1 MRNFA
6 ATIYPTM
13 TRRKKKARRRSAQW
27 LTVMIV
33 AIGAIW
39 FASAIRARDE
49 ANATSEETGTERTYR
64 PVATASGEE
73 MLAVATNPQLP
84 GIDVAYE
91 GMILSFNPMMHV
103 PNWVSW
109 ELTADETSGHAE
121 RYDKFMT
128 DESVEGCAEPW
139 DYSYSGYDRGH
150 MAPAGDM
157 KWSDEAM
164 RHTFY
169 LTNICPQMK
178 SLNTGAWKRLEEKCR
193 QWAKADSA
201 ILIVCGP
208 VLTDSIREYIG
219 DSRVAVPERFFKV
232 VLSPYTNPVR
242 GIGFIMENG
251 RVEGG
256 MQRAAV
262 SINEVER
269 VTGHDFFAWL
279 PDDIEKKAEAEC
291 DFPYWSNIRPKK

>member
-1 MRNFA
+1 
-6 ATIYPTM
+6 
-13 TRRKKKARRRSAQW
+13 
-27 LTVMIV
+27 
-33 AIGAIW
+33 
-39 FASAIRARDE
+39 
-49 ANATSEETGTERTYR
+49 
-64 PVATASGEE
+64 
-73 MLAVATNPQLP
+73 
-84 GIDVAYE
+84 
-91 GMILSFNPMMHV
+91 
-103 PNWVSW
+103 
-109 ELTADETSGHAE
+109 
-121 RYDKFMT
+121 
-128 DESVEGCAEPW
+128 
-139 DYSYSGYDRGH
+139 

-262 SINEVER
+262 SIDEVER

>member
-1 MRNFA
+1 MN
-6 ATIYPTM
+6 
-13 TRRKKKARRRSAQW
+13 RRKKKNGRRSAQS
-27 LTVMIV
+27 LVVMIV
-33 AIGAIW
+33 ILGAMW

-49 ANATSEETGTERTYR
+49 ANAAGESRTAETTRQTDDTIAVPG
-64 PVATASGEE
+64 GEQ
-73 MLAVATNPQLP
+73 MLAVVTNPNLR
-84 GIDVAYE
+84 GVDVEYA
-91 GMILSFNPMMHV
+91 GMIMSFNPSMHV

-109 ELTADETSGHAE
+109 ELTESETTGHAK
-121 RYDKFMT
+121 RFNKFMA
-128 DESVEGCAEPW
+128 DESVEGCAETW
-139 DYSYSGYDRGH
+139 DYNYSGYDRGH

-164 RHTFY
+164 RQSFF

-208 VLTDSIREYIG
+208 VLTDTLKEYIG

-232 VLSPYTNPVR
+232 VLAPYANPVR
-242 GIGFIMENG
+242 GIGFIMDNG

-256 MQRAAV
+256 MQSAAV
-262 SINEVER
+262 SIDEVER

-279 PDDIEKKAEAEC
+279 PDEIETKVEAEC
-291 DFPYWSNIRPKK
+291 DFPFWSNIKAKR